1 MKNEFTYYKVYWFEE
16 VFEHGFGY
24 SMNKE
29 KQFYQLYE
37 AKKFKKFLN
46 RHNKITGE
54 IKKITV
60 TTEVID

>member
-1 MKNEFTYYKVYWFEE
+1 MKNEFTYYKVSWFEE

-37 AKKFKKFLN
+37 AREFKEFLK
-46 RHNKITGE
+46 RNKITSE

-60 TTEVID
+60 TTEIII

>member
-1 MKNEFTYYKVYWFEE
+1 MNNEFTYYKVSWFNE
-16 VFEHGFGY
+16 VFEDSFSY

-37 AKKFKKFLN
+37 AREFKKFLK
-46 RHNKITGE
+46 RSNKITSE

-60 TTEVID
+60 TTEIIA

>member
-1 MKNEFTYYKVYWFEE
+1 MNNEFTYYKASWFEE

-29 KQFYQLYE
+29 IQFYQLYE
-37 AKKFKKFLN
+37 AREFKEFLK
-46 RHNKITGE
+46 RNKITAE

-60 TTEVID
+60 TTEIII